1 MSTFFV
7 FVQCF
12 TKLFKRD
19 WHIHCRGVDK
29 SEEQD
34 VSSDLLVGMQSR
46 LPVIV
51 IRSKPGWTF
60 KFSMFNVRS
69 GLLIAFTRAPCHLR
83 VRCTSRQ
90 LSSAFHCMDL
100 KREIECY
107 EKGVSVCFLVYGP
120 HLPVSDNNTNTD
132 WSRPVTSALFSPVLS
147 HQMSL
152 KWNQAVKTETGR
164 QKLEITQLSS
174 L

>member
-7 FVQCF
+7 FDQCF

-100 KREIECY
+100 KRE
-107 EKGVSVCFLVYGP
+107 SVVRRACPSVFLFMALISP
-120 HLPVSDNNTNTD
+120 
-132 WSRPVTSALFSPVLS
+132 WVTITQTLTGLAPSYCHCS
-147 HQMSL
+147 HQYCHS
-152 KWNQAVKTETGR
+152 KY
-164 QKLEITQLSS
+164 LSS
-174 L
+174 GI